1 MTRVQRLRATG
12 VDHSDRDRVPA
23 SVFAAIAGALFSLT
37 VWITAAN
44 DWPGWTESSHVRR
57 LVFLAMLQVAW
68 AAPASLALL
77 RWSSARH
84 RERTGLDRIA
94 EHHSM
99 EDAVAKVRE
108 REEKAKRVRHLLDA
122 AHSMMVHFQ
131 PIVSL
136 VDGTVVEVEAL
147 SRFSLEPSARPD
159 AWFREAHA
167 LGMGVELELHALG
180 RALDALPSFPPRWSV
195 AVNLSATTIAS
206 DNLAALLAPWPAE
219 RLCLEL
225 TEHEQV
231 HDYEQLRRVFQ
242 PLRDRGVRLGVD
254 DAGAGFSSM
263 HHILEL
269 RPDFVKL
276 DRSIT
281 SRIDRDPAKRALA
294 GALVSFAREIGA
306 KVIAEGVETENE
318 VGEVIRLGADFAQGY
333 YFDRPSPRPTSL
345 TYVLPVPSSR

>member
-1 MTRVQRLRATG
+1 MAATA
-12 VDHSDRDRVPA
+12 V
-23 SVFAAIAGALFSLT
+23 ALFSLT
-37 VWITAAN
+37 GWIAAA
-44 DWPGWTESSHVRR
+44 DKWPEWVESSDLRR
-57 LVFLAMLQVAW
+57 FVFLATLQVVW
-68 AAPASLALL
+68 VAPAMAALL
-77 RWSSARH
+77 RWNGVRSRDG
-84 RERTGLDRIA
+84 ERTGLGRIRERGPTA
-94 EHHSM
+94 
-99 EDAVAKVRE
+99 DAAARVRE

-122 AHSMMVHFQ
+122 AHSLVVHFQ

-136 VDGTVVEVEAL
+136 VDGRVVEVEAL

-180 RALDALPSFPPRWSV
+180 RALDALPSFPSNWSV
-195 AVNLSATTIAS
+195 ALNLSPTTMADES
-206 DNLAALLAPWPAE
+206 LAAFLAPWPAE

-231 HDYEQLRRVFQ
+231 HDYERLRRVVQ

-281 SRIDRDPAKRALA
+281 AGIDRDPAKRALA

-306 KVIAEGVETENE
+306 KVIAEGVETESE
-318 VGEVIRLGADFAQGY
+318 AGEVIRLGADFAQGY
-333 YFDRPSPRPTSL
+333 FFDRPSPRPTSL
-345 TYVLPVPSSR
+345 TYVLPAPCSP